1 MYSPRLYNISKLIM
15 LFVFCVHIISCL
27 WFFIGRYGPDDSFS
41 WIESI
46 SIENNSLFN
55 RYIYSFYWTIATMAT
70 TGYGDI
76 VAYNL
81 YERIFAIIIQLL
93 GAIIYGYLVGNITA
107 ISSDS
112 SIRSIVFENK
122 IDELKQYLKDRKIPS
137 MIRRKITKYIY
148 IFIFLYLYILKIDI
162 FNIYIN
168 IVLYL
173 TKM

>member
-1 MYSPRLYNISKLIM
+1 MYYIYSPRLYNILKLIT

-27 WFFIGRYGPDDSFS
+27 WFFIGRYGPENAFS
-41 WIESI
+41 WIESL
-46 SIENNSLFN
+46 SIENNSLLS

-70 TGYGDI
+70 TGYGDV

-137 MIRRKITKYIY
+137 MIRRKITKHIYIY
-148 IFIFLYLYILKIDI
+148 LLYKIDI
-162 FNIYIN
+162 FSIYIN

-173 TKM
+173 MKM